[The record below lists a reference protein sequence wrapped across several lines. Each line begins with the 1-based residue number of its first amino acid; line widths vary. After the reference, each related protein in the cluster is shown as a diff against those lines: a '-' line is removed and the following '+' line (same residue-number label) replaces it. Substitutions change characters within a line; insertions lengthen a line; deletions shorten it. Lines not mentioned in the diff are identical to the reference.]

1 MLVSLERQLLLER
14 IPASARH
21 VGLGRRHIA
30 RQEEITPGTKARCFD
45 RQPPSNLVCNTRPSP
60 EVCTRRLA
68 REYAPVHFI
77 EEPNPRHS
85 FSELLRG
92 LPGSLHPLCALCFAQ
107 HPLHCPVSKPFALQ
121 SAAVVC
127 GSTQALRDE

>member
-45 RQPPSNLVCNTRPSP
+45 RQPPSTLVCNTRPSP
-60 EVCTRRLA
+60 EVCTRRLENM
-68 REYAPVHFI
+68 RQCTSSRSPTHGTHSPNSFVGYLDRYIRYAPCASHNTRYIV
-77 EEPNPRHS
+77 PYQSP
-85 FSELLRG
+85 LRCNQ
-92 LPGSLHPLCALCFAQ
+92 LRWC
-107 HPLHCPVSKPFALQ
+107 
-121 SAAVVC
+121 AAV
-127 GSTQALRDE
+127 RKR